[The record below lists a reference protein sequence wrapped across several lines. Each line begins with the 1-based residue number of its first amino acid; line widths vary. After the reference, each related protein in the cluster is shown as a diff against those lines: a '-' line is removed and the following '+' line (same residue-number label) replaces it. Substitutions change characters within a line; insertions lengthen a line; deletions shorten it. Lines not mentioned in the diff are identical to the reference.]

1 MRQAG
6 REAAGPASAPTAT
19 PVRVRV
25 PATAANLGPG
35 YDSFGLALALYDE
48 VTARRSEDGGL
59 HISISGVGAGT
70 VPTDASHL
78 VVRAAAEA
86 FGEMGEPLPGLTLD
100 CVNTIPHGSGQGS
113 SASAIVAGIL
123 LARELARDGR
133 RRLDDA
139 AVLAL
144 GTRMEGHPD
153 NIAPA
158 LMGGFTVAWTGPAGP
173 RAVRRDVH
181 PDVKVV
187 AFTADHACATEAAR
201 AILPPVVP
209 HADAAAGAARA
220 ALLVHA
226 LTCEPALLWDA
237 TEDLLHQ
244 SYRAPAMPV
253 SAALLERLRSSG
265 VPAVLSG
272 AGPSLLALGADL
284 PDLDRLRELAGTAFQ
299 VREMPVAATGAEVTR
314 R

>member
-1 MRQAG
+1 
-6 REAAGPASAPTAT
+6 
-19 PVRVRV
+19 VRVRV

-70 VPTDASHL
+70 LPTDASHL
-78 VVRAAAEA
+78 VVRAATEA

-187 AFTADHACATEAAR
+187 AFTADHACATEVAR